1 MRAAVVAA
9 IALIGVAAPPA
20 DAATL
25 CPQAWSRKAEAL
37 VQRWLG
43 EPAARSNEI
52 IAPSAG
58 IDPQMALTPP
68 GPRGTLRVIRP
79 RERSEQQ

>member
-1 MRAAVVAA
+1 
-9 IALIGVAAPPA
+9 
-20 DAATL
+20 
-25 CPQAWSRKAEAL
+25 